1 MAMAASGM
9 KNVLRHILPGREKRH
24 YERRGYQ
31 VFRAAFPP
39 EEIAAI
45 ADMARALVP
54 DYAREIRRQ
63 DSTFAVN
70 DFFPGTKVLRNSLL
84 QAHVSLPKG
93 LEPLSDKVRAL
104 VTSPALADRLR
115 LLDGAM
121 HYTVDQTLFFFAAQT
136 TEIHIDS
143 WSVDT
148 LPLGDLHTV
157 WIPLQDLNP
166 RSGVPSVIP
175 WPKGK
180 VLTESELGIDQPHA
194 CRGDRYAI
202 YHRALAERLSAAS
215 PEAVTP
221 LLRKGDF
228 IVWSSLTPH
237 FTLPSFPFPIERLS
251 LQVLIR
257 PAHRPWG
264 NFTDQATERAPDQLR
279 RINERFSI
287 RTDV

>member
-1 MAMAASGM
+1 MAVAALGM
-9 KNVLRHILPGREKRH
+9 KNVLRHILPGPEKRH

-45 ADMARALVP
+45 ADMVRALVP
-54 DYAREIRRQ
+54 GYAGEIRRQ
-63 DSTFAVN
+63 DGTFAVN
-70 DFFPGTKVLRNSLL
+70 DFFPGTTVLRNSLL
-84 QAHVSLPKG
+84 HAHHSLPDG
-93 LEPLSDKVRAL
+93 LEPLSARLRAL
-104 VTSPALADRLR
+104 VTSPALADRLQ
-115 LLDGAM
+115 LLDGAA
-121 HYTVDQTLFFFAAQT
+121 HYTVHQTLLFFAAQT
-136 TEIHIDS
+136 TDIHLDS

-148 LPLGDLHTV
+148 VPRGHSHTA

-166 RSGVPSVIP
+166 RSGIPSVIP
-175 WPKGK
+175 WPARK
-180 VLTESELGIDQPHA
+180 VLTESELGIEQPHA
-194 CRGDRYAI
+194 SHSERYTI
-202 YHRALAERLSAAS
+202 YHRALVERLCSAS

-228 IVWSSLTPH
+228 IVWSSLAPH

-264 NFTDQATERAPDQLR
+264 SFIDQPRNRPPEELQQ
-279 RINERFSI
+279 INERFSI
-287 RTDV
+287 RRDD